1 MRLVFKNRAA
11 IEGSRDGVL
20 VIDGGVEIRKW
31 LALFFHRSGETI
43 KTEEAFQFLR
53 VIEVR
58 SMERSAEDSKG
69 LVIRFER
76 YREGM
81 TILAAMRE

>member
-1 MRLVFKNRAA
+1 MRFVLKNRAA

-43 KTEEAFQFLR
+43 KTAKTFQFLR
-53 VIEVR
+53 VIEAR
-58 SMERSAEDSKG
+58 SIERPAQDANG
-69 LVIRFER
+69 LIVGFER
-76 YREGM
+76 YRKWM
-81 TILAAMRE
+81 AILAAMRE